1 VRDVAIVGT
10 GQTKF
15 GRWDKSNTE
24 LFCDAA
30 LEAMEEANVRS
41 EGYRSGICGRRISRI

>member
-30 LEAMEEANVRS
+30 LEEANVRS